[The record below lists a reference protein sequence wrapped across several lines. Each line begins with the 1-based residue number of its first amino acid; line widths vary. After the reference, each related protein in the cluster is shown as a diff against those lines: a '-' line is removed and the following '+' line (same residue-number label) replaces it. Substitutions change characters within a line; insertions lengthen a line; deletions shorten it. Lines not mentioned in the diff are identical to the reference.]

1 MIWDR
6 LLKTILG
13 GSLIIFFSVFL
24 LIPSCIQT
32 NYNKTGNSVNIFN
45 LFEKITI
52 EGIKSTVVVNAFAP
66 ARPASGSG
74 VIISQDGYI
83 ITNNHVVEASK
94 DVHVILANGDK
105 YEAKIIGADKKTDV
119 ALLKIDVS
127 FPVPAAKL
135 GNSDN
140 VLVGSW
146 VIAIGSPFGLT
157 NSVSVGIVS
166 GKNRELNFGPYNSYI
181 QTDASINPGSSGG
194 PLFNLAGEVIGI
206 NTLIYTDKSKEIKI
220 NIGVGFAIPIN
231 MVKDI
236 IKRLKEDGKVIR
248 SSFGIVIQQISCEIQ
263 KELGLKNRDGAIVIS
278 VGKGSAA
285 EKGGLQI
292 DDIIIKVGDK
302 KVSNSISKVSF
313 MISMM
318 RPGEKV
324 AVIVIR
330 DGKEKRLIIK
340 VNEMVNPEKVSEIIS
355 RIEKSLGFTVGPITP
370 QVVDDLSLEDKDG
383 VVILEV
389 EEKSSAAWA
398 GIKNN
403 DIIISIDRKKVK
415 NMADYK
421 EIMRKLDSKK
431 QILLVIKRDDVTAY
445 KVVKRR

>member
-66 ARPASGSG
+66 DRPASGSG

-127 FPVPAAKL
+127 FPLPAAKL

-146 VIAIGSPFGLT
+146 VIAIGSPFGLK
-157 NSVSVGIVS
+157 NSVSVGVVS
-166 GKNRELNFGPYNSYI
+166 GKNRELNMGFYDSYI

-248 SSFGIVIQQISCEIQ
+248 GSIGVIIQPISPELQ
-263 KELGLKNRDGAIVIS
+263 KEIGLKNRDGILVAS
-278 VGKGSAA
+278 VGTNSAA
-285 EKGGLQI
+285 EKGGLQRG
-292 DDIIIKVGDK
+292 DVIIEINGK
-302 KVSNSISKVSF
+302 KPVTIVELSF
-313 MISMM
+313 MISMVY
-318 RPGEKV
+318 PGKKIV
-324 AVIVIR
+324 VVVIR
-330 DGKEKRLIIK
+330 DGKRKRLTIE
-340 VNEMVNPEKVSEIIS
+340 VTEMVSPEDSSKIVGG
-355 RIEKSLGFTVGPITP
+355 IEKSLGFTVGPITP
-370 QVVDDLSLEDKDG
+370 QVVDDLSLKNNEG

-403 DIIISIDRKKVK
+403 DIIISINRKKVK
-415 NMADYK
+415 DMNDYR
-421 EIMRKLDSKK
+421 EIMRKLESKK
-431 QILLVIKRDDVTAY
+431 QVLLVIKRDDITMY
-445 KVVKRR
+445 IVVKRS

>member
-1 MIWDR
+1 
-6 LLKTILG
+6 
-13 GSLIIFFSVFL
+13 
-24 LIPSCIQT
+24 
-32 NYNKTGNSVNIFN
+32 
-45 LFEKITI
+45 
-52 EGIKSTVVVNAFAP
+52 
-66 ARPASGSG
+66 
-74 VIISQDGYI
+74 
-83 ITNNHVVEASK
+83 
-94 DVHVILANGDK
+94 
-105 YEAKIIGADKKTDV
+105 
-119 ALLKIDVS
+119 
-127 FPVPAAKL
+127 
-135 GNSDN
+135 
-140 VLVGSW
+140 
-146 VIAIGSPFGLT
+146 
-157 NSVSVGIVS
+157 
-166 GKNRELNFGPYNSYI
+166 
-181 QTDASINPGSSGG
+181 
-194 PLFNLAGEVIGI
+194 
-206 NTLIYTDKSKEIKI
+206 
-220 NIGVGFAIPIN
+220 
-231 MVKDI
+231 
-236 IKRLKEDGKVIR
+236 
-248 SSFGIVIQQISCEIQ
+248 
-263 KELGLKNRDGAIVIS
+263 
-278 VGKGSAA
+278 
-285 EKGGLQI
+285 
-292 DDIIIKVGDK
+292 
-302 KVSNSISKVSF
+302 